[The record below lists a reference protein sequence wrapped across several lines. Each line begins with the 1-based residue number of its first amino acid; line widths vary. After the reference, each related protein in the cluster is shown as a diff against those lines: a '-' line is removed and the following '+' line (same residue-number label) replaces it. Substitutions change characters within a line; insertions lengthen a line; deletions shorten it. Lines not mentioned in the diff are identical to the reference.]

1 VRAGA
6 SATVP
11 HLLIESIDVILGQIP
26 PDAMVIPGHGPVT
39 GVAELRKYRGM
50 LEEVAA
56 AVKKNLA
63 AGKTLEQLRKENLLA
78 PWESWGKGFVK
89 VDDFLSVMVEDLA
102 KK

>member
-1 VRAGA
+1 MPESERAGRRFCYGTA
-6 SATVP
+6 P
-11 HLLIESIDVILGQIP
+11 
-26 PDAMVIPGHGPVT
+26 M
-39 GVAELRKYRGM
+39 RM